1 MTIFGAT
8 AIEDKLQEEL
18 KETIDIIKVAG
29 IKIWMVTGD
38 KMETAKNIA
47 FASGLFTQN
56 VKP

>member
-8 AIEDKLQEEL
+8 AIEDKLQDEL

-47 FASGLFTQN
+47 FSSGLFA
-56 VKP
+56 